1 MERGEWKRSRGNGN
15 RKNCGKICTESAFGH
30 AGYGIPNW
38 VRPFKD
44 SLNGEMSLET
54 YYCLETLK
62 SLGVVTMTELAQ
74 HLKVPKQQVTKLV
87 DNLYK
92 YQFVERAHVE
102 DDRRRISIRLTAKAV
117 DYLDEYYLKNTAF
130 IRMLEEKLT
139 EEELLSL
146 NDAILTLKQILPE
159 LK

>member
-15 RKNCGKICTESAFGH
+15 RKTAEKFVQNLLLVMPVWNSKL
-30 AGYGIPNW
+30 

-146 NDAILTLKQILPE
+146 NDAILTLQQILPE

>member
-1 MERGEWKRSRGNGN
+1 MRTE
-15 RKNCGKICTESAFGH
+15 KNAEMFVKNLLLVMPVWNSKL
-30 AGYGIPNW
+30 

-62 SLGVVTMTELAQ
+62 LRGMVTMTELAQ

-92 YQFVERAHVE
+92 YQFVERVQVE
-102 DDRRRISIRLTAKAV
+102 GDRRMISIRLTAKAV
-117 DYLDEYYLKNTAF
+117 AYLDEYYLKNTEF
-130 IRMLEEKLT
+130 IQVLEEQLT
-139 EEELLSL
+139 EDELRNLNEAVLIWKKYCLS
-146 NDAILTLKQILPE
+146 
-159 LK
+159 